1 MHPVREVLR
10 AFLGLGLTSFG
21 GPVAHIGYFRS
32 AFVVRRAWLTEQQFA
47 DLVAISQFLPGP
59 ASSQLGFAI
68 GWHRAGWR
76 GAFMA
81 FIGFTLPSALIMFGA
96 AFGVRTLTGDVASI
110 VVTALQL
117 VAVGVVTH
125 AVRGMARR
133 LTPDVPRVVI
143 AVIAAGVAVLV
154 GGTAGQ
160 LLAIL
165 IGAVAGY
172 IVLRDLPI
180 PELHSLA
187 IRVSHR
193 TGVVALV
200 VCAVLVF
207 GVPLMAAWNETLQLF
222 NAFTRTGALV
232 FGGGHVVLPLLDAA
246 VVEPGW
252 VLASEFAAGYGV
264 AQVIPGPLFTFAT
277 YLGAIAGI
285 GPGGALGAVIAT
297 VAIFLPGFLLLIG
310 VLPFWN
316 TLGRLPN
323 ARALT
328 AGVGAAVV
336 GLLVA
341 ALIGLITPLLR

>member
-1 MHPVREVLR
+1 MHPVREVLQ

-21 GPVAHIGYFRS
+21 GPVAHIGYFRT
-32 AFVVRRAWLTEQQFA
+32 AFVARRAWLTDQQFA

-76 GAFMA
+76 GAFAA
-81 FIGFTLPSALIMFGA
+81 FVGFTLPSALIMFGA
-96 AFGVRTLTGDVASI
+96 AYGVRALRGDVASI

-133 LTPDVPRVVI
+133 LTPDIARVVI
-143 AVIAAGVAVLV
+143 AVIAAGAAVLV
-154 GGTAGQ
+154 GGTLGQ
-160 LLAIL
+160 LLAIMF
-165 IGAVAGY
+165 GAMAGFL
-172 IVLRDLPI
+172 VLRDLPI
-180 PELHSLA
+180 SELHPLA

-193 TGVVALV
+193 AGVAALSA
-200 VCAVLVF
+200 CAVLVF
-207 GVPLMAAWNETLQLF
+207 GVPLIASSNEGLQLF
-222 NAFTRTGALV
+222 DAFTRTGALV

-252 VLASEFAAGYGV
+252 VAASEFTAGYGV

-277 YLGAIAGI
+277 YLGAIAAI
-285 GPGGALGAVIAT
+285 GPGGAVGAVIAT

-323 ARALT
+323 VRALM

-341 ALIGLITPLLR
+341 ALIGLITPLLQ